1 MIKQC
6 IQSLA
11 AALLLLPAAAVA
23 EPLITFN
30 GIDVTG
36 LSNQRFENATII
48 FDSRGN
54 IAILAPQYKIIETGQ
69 PRTAPAPAAPAPVAA
84 APVTAPSANWNMP
97 VNTVDPV
104 NTYTA
109 NSNVTLPNS
118 TQPTMLLAQFN
129 QPGLLGYNVDI
140 FINGQFVKTFIQS
153 NAQQSLDVTP
163 YLHKGANEIRYR
175 TSKVAD
181 AGTSS
186 TATVEISLSKVT
198 AQQGNAFELTGQ
210 YGKVLIKGT
219 DGERMYFITV
229 NVP

>member
-1 MIKQC
+1 MTKQC
-6 IQSLA
+6 IRLFAASLI
-11 AALLLLPAAAVA
+11 LLPSIATADPMVT
-23 EPLITFN
+23 LN
-30 GIDVTG
+30 GTDITG
-36 LSNQRFENATII
+36 LTNQRFENATVV
-48 FDSRGN
+48 FDAKGN
-54 IAILAPQYKIIETGQ
+54 IAISAPQYKILT
-69 PRTAPAPAAPAPVAA
+69 TDSKSASAPAPAAA
-84 APVTAPSANWNMP
+84 APVTTPTAGWNMP

-104 NTYTA
+104 NTYTD

-140 FINGQFVKTFIQS
+140 FINGQFVKTFIQGKP
-153 NAQQSLDVTP
+153 QQSLDVTP
-163 YLHKGANEIRYR
+163 YLHKGKNEIRYR
-175 TSKVAD
+175 TSKAAD
-181 AGTSS
+181 AGSSS

-210 YGKVLIKGT
+210 YGKVLIKST